1 MPTRIFHGDLTAED
15 LADALA
21 TRFNRGNLVAHRMAV
36 GDRAVVQ
43 ISSRQHPSSGG
54 KTALGVTLQQNEDGV
69 TVELGKQA
77 WLGIA
82 ASLGSTALSALKNPF
97 TLIGRLDDLAE
108 DIENLQL
115 DDQVW
120 DAVEEIAR
128 AAGASSQLSESLRS
142 IGCEYC
148 GVANPIG
155 EGRCLA
161 CGAPLGNVQPST
173 CHNCGF
179 VVKPVD
185 VKCSNCGEKLKL

>member
-1 MPTRIFHGDLTAED
+1 MQTRIFHGDLKAED

-21 TRFNRGNLVAHRMAV
+21 TRFNRGNLVAHRLAV

-43 ISSRQHPSSGG
+43 ISTRQHPSSGG
-54 KTALGVTLQQNEDGV
+54 QTALGVTLQQNEDGV

-142 IGCEYC
+142 AGCEYC

-161 CGAPLGNVQPST
+161 CGAPLGNVQPNT
-173 CHNCGF
+173 CPNCGF
-179 VVKPVD
+179 VVKPGD
-185 VKCSNCGEKLKL
+185 SKCSNCAEKL

>member
-1 MPTRIFHGDLTAED
+1 MQTRIFHGDLKVED

-21 TRFNRGNLVAHRMAV
+21 TRFNRGNLVAHRMAI

-43 ISSRQHPSSGG
+43 ISTRRQASSGG
-54 KTALGVTLQQNEDGV
+54 QTALGITLQQNEDGV
-69 TVELGKQA
+69 TVELGKQN

-108 DIENLQL
+108 DLENLQL

-128 AAGASSQLSESLRS
+128 AAGASSQLSERLRS
-142 IGCEYC
+142 TGCEYC

-155 EGRCLA
+155 EGSCLA
-161 CGAPLGNVQPST
+161 CGAPLGNVQPNT
-173 CHNCGF
+173 CPNCGF
-179 VVKPVD
+179 VYKPGK
-185 VKCSNCGEKLKL
+185 VKCSNCGEKL